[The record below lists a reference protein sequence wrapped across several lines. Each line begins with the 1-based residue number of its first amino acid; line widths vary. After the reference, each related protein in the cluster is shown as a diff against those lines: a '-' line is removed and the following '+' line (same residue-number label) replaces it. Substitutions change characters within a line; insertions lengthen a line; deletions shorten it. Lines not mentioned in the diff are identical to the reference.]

1 MTDVPDNCLARA
13 CEFRPG
19 IIKGKIQQARMRAG
33 MRAEFDT
40 FDCQRGSFLPG
51 EISSIILG
59 TPSLES
65 VRASG
70 CKTLVGYQKSR
81 CRQAA
86 LQKLR
91 SHDRGKISKAI
102 VESQNHRARGQPAP
116 LPSGRQEFWQGNY
129 AKIGLQ
135 VVQLLEKQRER
146 NVKLVGI
153 FQRSL
158 IAAGYAVIAENA
170 DSVSIE
176 PGDDPSYTRNME
188 QGKEKFF
195 HSSIG
200 WEPGQHLQSS
210 RAIIEKIYG
219 QPWQAGDHHRFLTIA
234 AQRVLQGD
242 CFTQS

>member
-86 LQKLR
+86 LQVR
-91 SHDRGKISKAI
+91 T
-102 VESQNHRARGQPAP
+102 
-116 LPSGRQEFWQGNY
+116 
-129 AKIGLQ
+129 
-135 VVQLLEKQRER
+135 
-146 NVKLVGI
+146 
-153 FQRSL
+153 
-158 IAAGYAVIAENA
+158 
-170 DSVSIE
+170 IE
-176 PGDDPSYTRNME
+176 PGGNLRRSLLADRNSGRETMR
-188 QGKEKFF
+188 K
-195 HSSIG
+195 
-200 WEPGQHLQSS
+200 LAC
-210 RAIIEKIYG
+210 R
-219 QPWQAGDHHRFLTIA
+219 
-234 AQRVLQGD
+234 
-242 CFTQS
+242 